1 MKQLCAALLGLLL
14 CGAVS
19 AAPMRALDDEELSE
33 VTGGAIGI
41 AAHLDLDVG
50 RIAWGF
56 NGVDNIKTYLVL
68 DKVDGIIDIFALAID
83 LKTRPGGS
91 DYFAISLPGV
101 MRFTKFSIDSISAQ
115 SDPLAP
121 ITSGNLGRFEID
133 GQLSF
138 TGQIH
143 IWPH

>member
-1 MKQLCAALLGLLL
+1 MKRLCSTLLGLLL
-14 CGAVS
+14 CGAVN
-19 AAPMRALDDEELSE
+19 AAPMQALNDEELSE
-33 VTGGAIGI
+33 VTGGAI
-41 AAHLDLDVG
+41 ALAVHLDLDIG

-56 NGVDNIKTYLVL
+56 RGIDSTKTYLVL
-68 DKVDGIIDIFALAID
+68 DNVGGVIDIFSLAID

-91 DYFAISLPGV
+91 DYVAISLPHFV
-101 MRFTKFSIDSISAQ
+101 KFTKFGIDSISAQ

-138 TGQIH
+138 TGQIR